1 MRVGVVRGWNMGFGG
16 REAPIGKGG
25 GKGESDLF
33 A

>member
-16 REAPIGKGG
+16 REAPIGKGR
-25 GKGESDLF
+25 GERESVLY